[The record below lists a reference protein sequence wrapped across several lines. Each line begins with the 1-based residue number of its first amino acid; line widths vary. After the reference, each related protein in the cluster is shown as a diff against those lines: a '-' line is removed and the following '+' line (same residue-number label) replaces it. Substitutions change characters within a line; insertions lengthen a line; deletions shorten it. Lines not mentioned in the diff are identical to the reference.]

1 MSGALSVP
9 LPLGPVM
16 LDVVGLEMTSEERE
30 RLRHPA
36 VGGVILF
43 ARNYRDPEQLRAL
56 VADIHAQRTPPL
68 LVAVDHEGGR
78 VQRFREGFTRLPA
91 PGSFGAGGAHASE
104 TARRA
109 ARAAATILAL
119 ELRAHGI
126 DFSFAPVLDLDYG
139 RSRVIGDRAFHA
151 DPDVVTQ
158 LALAFVHGLADGG
171 MGAVGKHFP
180 GHGFAEADSHV
191 DAPVDPRPLDAI
203 AASDL
208 IPFRR
213 LVSNGLTAVMP
224 AHVIYPAVDAVP
236 AGFSRRWLQEIL
248 RGELGF
254 RGVIFSDDLSMV
266 GAHSAGSIV
275 DRARA
280 ALEAGCDMVL
290 VCNDSASAAILVEGL
305 HRPCSAPSLAALARL
320 HGRPRPAGFTALRES
335 ADYVR
340 ALSVLAH
347 WQDAPTGDLPLA

>member
-1 MSGALSVP
+1 MIPSMPVP

-16 LDVVGLEMTSEERE
+16 LDVEGLQLTVEERE

-43 ARNYRDPEQLRAL
+43 TRNYRDPEQVRAL

-91 PGSFGAGGAHASE
+91 MGAIGEDWERHPESG
-104 TARRA
+104 RRA
-109 ARAAATILAL
+109 ARIAATVLAL
-119 ELRAHGI
+119 ELRAHGV
-126 DFSFAPVLDLDYG
+126 DFSFAPVLDLNHG
-139 RSRVIGDRAFHA
+139 RSRVIGDRAFHR
-151 DPDVVTQ
+151 DPQVVTE
-158 LALAFVHGLADGG
+158 LALAFMHGLAEGG

-180 GHGFAEADSHV
+180 GHGYAEADSHV
-191 DAPVDPRPLDAI
+191 DAPVDTRSLDEI
-203 AASDL
+203 AACDL

-213 LVSNGLTAVMP
+213 LVSNGLTGVMP
-224 AHVIYPAVDAVP
+224 AHVIYPAIDALP
-236 AGFSRRWLQEIL
+236 AGFSRRWLQDIL

-254 RGVIFSDDLSMV
+254 RGVVFSDDLSMV

-275 DRARA
+275 DRGRA

-290 VCNDSASAAILVEGL
+290 VCNDSTAAGTLVEGL
-305 HRPCSAPSLAALARL
+305 HRNCGAATLAALARL
-320 HGRPRPAGFTALRES
+320 HGRPRPTGFTALRES

-340 ALSVLAH
+340 ALTALSH
-347 WQDAPTGDLPLA
+347 WQTPSGELPLA